1 MKETIKQVLCM
12 PSLWIIIIYMVLPVD
27 LIEDSIPVAGVLDD
41 AVITFVCILCSKLAG
56 NKSAK

>member
-1 MKETIKQVLCM
+1 MS
-12 PSLWIIIIYMVLPVD
+12 SLWIIIIYMVLPVD

-56 NKSAK
+56 NKQVK